1 MRKISTTVSESGD
14 NIETAQVGSN
24 YKTSNFPDLYS
35 GAPPNVK
42 NYTNK
47 GYIKETAE
55 VRSNCKTSDLPNVY
69 LVTPSNAIVYNKRGD
84 ISNFPDVLIGFPEKN
99 GPPKNKVG
107 SSFMKIIAAKKRI
120 NAINRCNKN
129 NI

>member
-1 MRKISTTVSESGD
+1 MKVEIIYQRDSRGEKQLQICFSPLL
-14 NIETAQVGSN
+14 
-24 YKTSNFPDLYS
+24 TSSY
-35 GAPPNVK
+35 
-42 NYTNK
+42 
-47 GYIKETAE
+47 
-55 VRSNCKTSDLPNVY
+55 LPNVY

-120 NAINRCNKN
+120 NAFNRCNKN